1 MIAAAYAALVAE
13 VKVARGGV
21 VYSGFL
27 LARSGR
33 HRRGLMAEDVVI
45 LGGART
51 PMAEYV
57 GTFKDVSALE
67 LGAHAS
73 RAALERSG
81 VDPEWVDHVVMGN
94 ALQTSGDAIYGARHV
109 GLKAGVPVATPALT
123 VNRLCGSGIQSVVSA
138 AQMIRLGESRLA
150 LAGGMENMTQAPHV
164 IRGGRSGLRLGE
176 GKLED
181 SLMVA
186 LLDTHCGLYMAQT
199 SDNLARRHG
208 ITRECMDEYA
218 LRSQK
223 AAGAAAARG
232 VFAEEIVP
240 VDVTQG
246 RKTVRVEADDHPR
259 PDATL
264 EGLAALKPAF
274 GKDGFVTAGNA
285 SGIVDGSAALVVAG
299 RAEAATRGLR
309 PIASIVS
316 WGIAGVPPEVMGI
329 GPVPAS
335 RKALDAAGLSLKDL
349 DLVEV
354 NEAFAGQ
361 YLAVEKEL
369 GLDRERTN
377 VNGGAIAL
385 GHPLGATGTR
395 LLLTLALELRR
406 RKGTYGLATA
416 CIGGGQ
422 GIAMILKREG

>member
-1 MIAAAYAALVAE
+1 MSPHE
-13 VKVARGGV
+13 
-21 VYSGFL
+21 
-27 LARSGR
+27 
-33 HRRGLMAEDVVI
+33 VVI
-45 LGGART
+45 VGGART

-57 GTFKDVSALE
+57 GAFKDVSAIE
-67 LGAHAS
+67 LGAKAAA
-73 RAALERSG
+73 AALERAG
-81 VDPEWVDHVVMGN
+81 AQPGWVDHVVMGN

-109 GLKAGVPVATPALT
+109 GLKAGVPIEVPALT
-123 VNRLCGSGIQSVVSA
+123 VNRLCGSGIQAVISA

-164 IRGGRSGLRLGE
+164 IRGARTGLRLGE

-199 SDNLARRHG
+199 SDNLARRHA
-208 ITRECMDEYA
+208 ISREDMDAYA

-223 AAGAAAARG
+223 AAAAARG
-232 VFAEEIVP
+232 RGVFKDEIVP
-240 VDVTQG
+240 VDAPQG
-246 RKTVRVEADDHPR
+246 RKMIRIEEDDHLR
-259 PDATL
+259 PDTTL
-264 EGLAALKPAF
+264 EGLAALKPSF

-285 SGIVDGSAALVVAG
+285 SGIVDGAAALVVAHED
-299 RAEAATRGLR
+299 EARRRGLR
-309 PIASIVS
+309 PLARVASWAV
-316 WGIAGVPPEVMGI
+316 AGVPPEIMGI

-335 RKALDAAGLSLKDL
+335 RKALEGAGLSLRDM

-385 GHPLGATGTR
+385 GHPLAATGTR
-395 LLLTLALELRR
+395 LLLTLVHELRR
-406 RKGTYGLATA
+406 RGATYGLATA

-422 GIAMILKREG
+422 GIAMIIKREA

>member
-1 MIAAAYAALVAE
+1 MS
-13 VKVARGGV
+13 GGD
-21 VYSGFL
+21 G
-27 LARSGR
+27 
-33 HRRGLMAEDVVI
+33 VVI

-57 GTFKDVSALE
+57 GAFKDVSALE
-67 LGAHAS
+67 LGAQAT
-73 RAALERSG
+73 RAALERSR
-81 VDPEWVDHVVMGN
+81 VPADAVDHVVMGN

-109 GLKAGVPVATPALT
+109 ALKAGLPVETPALT

-150 LAGGMENMTQAPHV
+150 VAGGMENMTQAPHV
-164 IRGGRSGLRLGE
+164 VRGARVGLRLGE

-208 ITRECMDEYA
+208 ISREDMDAYA

-223 AAGAAAARG
+223 AAAAARERG
-232 VFAEEIVP
+232 VHAEEIAP
-240 VDVTQG
+240 VEVKERG
-246 RKTVRVEADDHPR
+246 RTTRVEHDDHLR
-259 PDATL
+259 PDTTL
-264 EGLAALKPAF
+264 EGLAALRPAF

-285 SGIVDGSAALVVAG
+285 SGIVDGAAALVVAG
-299 RAEAATRGLR
+299 ADEAKRRGLPPLAR
-309 PIASIVS
+309 IVA
-316 WGIAGVPPEVMGI
+316 WGVAGVPPEIMGI
-329 GPVPAS
+329 GPVPAT
-335 RKALDAAGLSLKDL
+335 RRALEAARLSLKDM

-406 RKGTYGLATA
+406 RQGTYGLATA

-422 GIAMILKREG
+422 GIAMVIKREA

>member
-1 MIAAAYAALVAE
+1 
-13 VKVARGGV
+13 
-21 VYSGFL
+21 
-27 LARSGR
+27 
-33 HRRGLMAEDVVI
+33 
-45 LGGART
+45 
-51 PMAEYV
+51 
-57 GTFKDVSALE
+57 
-67 LGAHAS
+67 
-73 RAALERSG
+73 
-81 VDPEWVDHVVMGN
+81 MGN

-109 GLKAGVPVATPALT
+109 GLKAGLPVETPALT

-164 IRGGRSGLRLGE
+164 LRGARSGFRLGE

-208 ITRECMDEYA
+208 ITREQMDGYA
-218 LRSQK
+218 LRSQQAAAK
-223 AAGAAAARG
+223 AAERR
-232 VFAEEIVP
+232 VLSEEIVP
-240 VDVTQG
+240 VEVSQG
-246 RKTVRVEADDHPR
+246 RRTAVVDKDDHLR
-259 PDATL
+259 PDTTL
-264 EGLAALKPAF
+264 QGLAALKPAF
-274 GKDGFVTAGNA
+274 GKDGLVTAGNA
-285 SGIVDGSAALVVAG
+285 SGIVDGAAALVVAS
-299 RAEAATRGLR
+299 RDEARRRGLA
-309 PIASIVS
+309 PLASIVS
-316 WGIAGVPPEVMGI
+316 WGIAGVPPEIMGI

-335 RKALDAAGLSLKDL
+335 KKALEAAGLSLADI

-369 GLDRERTN
+369 GLDRDRTN

-406 RKGTYGLATA
+406 RKATYGLATA

-422 GIAMILKREG
+422 GIAMIIKREA